1 MKQFHGTWKILTG
14 GNKLIT
20 LLGKN
25 SQLGRSFNNIAKM
38 DVDYISSSEL
48 DLKKTELISDSL
60 LKYKNNKILINCAA
74 YNDVE
79 GAELS
84 DDSMLINYY
93 AVKELA
99 KFCSKHM
106 IFLIHISTDYVFD
119 GKKGSYNES
128 DLVNPINIYGKSK
141 LLGEKAITDNV
152 DNYLIIRTSWLY
164 SHFKTKNN
172 FLYKMLSR
180 YNDLKKIYGA
190 IDIIGSP
197 TSSNSLAMGL
207 EVVIDSIIKNQF
219 IFHNKNKIFHF
230 SDLGRVSRFE
240 FVDEIIR
247 NVNKKHYQKM
257 NVEPINNSFF
267 QLQAQRPAD
276 SSLDISMFCKTF
288 KFGAC
293 KWDQAL
299 KETMKLI

>member
-1 MKQFHGTWKILTG
+1 M
-14 GNKLIT
+14 IT

-25 SQLGRSFNNIAKM
+25 SQLGRSFNNISKM

-99 KFCSKHM
+99 KFCSEHM

-119 GKKGSYNES
+119 GKGGSYHET
-128 DLVNPINIYGKSK
+128 DHANPINIYGKSK
-141 LLGEKAITDNV
+141 FLGEKAITDNV

-172 FLYKMLSR
+172 FLHKMLSR
-180 YNDLKKIYGA
+180 YNDSKKIYGA

-207 EVVIDSIIKNQF
+207 EVVIDNIIKNQF
-219 IFHNKNKIFHF
+219 ILNNENKIFHF

-247 NVNKKHYQKM
+247 NANKIYNQKM
-257 NVEPINNSFF
+257 NVEPIKNSFF
-267 QLQAQRPAD
+267 KLQAQRPAD
-276 SSLDISMFCKTF
+276 TSLDISMFCKTF
-288 KFGAC
+288 KFGAN